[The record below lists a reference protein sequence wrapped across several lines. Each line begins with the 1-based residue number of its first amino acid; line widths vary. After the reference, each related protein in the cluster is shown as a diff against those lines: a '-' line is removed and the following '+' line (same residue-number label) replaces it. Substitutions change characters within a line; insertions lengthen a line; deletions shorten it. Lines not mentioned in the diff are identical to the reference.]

1 VVSTTISNGGAQEVL
16 SSTATGQAG
25 SASGTIVSSGG
36 NDYVWSGVVDVG
48 AQVKSGGQVN
58 VLAGGTASG
67 AVASGGGILNVFAG
81 GTASGGQ
88 AISGGDAF
96 IFAGGSAVNL
106 IAGSGGFD
114 FVLAG
119 ATLSGIT
126 MSGGF
131 IDVESGAAATG
142 IVAYAAGGTLELDEA
157 RTYGLTLSGFG
168 VPGAIDFSAVA
179 FASGTTSATYTSTGV
194 GSGTLSVTD
203 GTHTAQ
209 IALLGQYTVG
219 NFKLSDD
226 GHGGTL
232 IVDPPVSSGSGVA
245 PPH

>member
-1 VVSTTISNGGAQEVL
+1 
-16 SSTATGQAG
+16 
-25 SASGTIVSSGG
+25 
-36 NDYVWSGVVDVG
+36 
-48 AQVKSGGQVN
+48 
-58 VLAGGTASG
+58 
-67 AVASGGGILNVFAG
+67 VFAG

-88 AISGGDAF
+88 AISGGDVF
-96 IFAGGSAVNL
+96 VFAGGSALNL

-119 ATLSGIT
+119 AAVSGIT

-131 IDVESGAAATG
+131 IDVESGATATG
-142 IVAYAAGGTLELDEA
+142 TVAYAAGGTLQLDEA
-157 RTYGLTLSGFG
+157 KTYTLTISSFG

-179 FASGTTSATYTSTGV
+179 YVSGTTSATYTSTSSSG
-194 GSGTLSVTD
+194 GTLSLTD

-209 IALLGQYTVG
+209 IALLGQYVTA

-245 PPH
+245 PPY